1 MQYRS
6 HRRVF
11 LIALVVLL
19 VLAIPAGVLV
29 LFQQGVFSA
38 RQVVTPAPPA
48 TVGTNTSKLAP
59 VEYVNPF
66 IGTYAGKA
74 SAGIGGFAGGNVFPG
89 ASYPRGMVQWSPD
102 TTNGPGG
109 YHYNQPFMH
118 GFSLT
123 HFSGRGCSAYQDI
136 PFWPTLG
143 PLTSS
148 PVQMSTYQSGFSHQN
163 EQAMAGYYSV
173 LLNATNIRVNL
184 TVTAR
189 SGFGQFVYPAS
200 KDALL
205 FINAGGSATGNAD
218 AGTGVQI
225 VGNDTVSGSATSG
238 HFCGSQN
245 RYTLYFAAKFDTP
258 FASFGTWNGPTMTA
272 DARSSNGKQSGAYL
286 RFDTTQQ
293 QRIQVKVGIS
303 FVSVANAM
311 LNLEQENPN
320 WSFEQVRQ
328 AARQAWNEHLAAI
341 QVAGGTS
348 EQKQV
353 FYTALYHTMF
363 HPNIFTDVNGQYL
376 GFDQKI
382 HVAVGYTQYENF
394 PGWDMYRSLI
404 ALIALLEP
412 TEASDMMQ
420 SLVMDAQQGGGGL
433 PRWEVANDNS
443 GGMVGD
449 SGDALIA
456 TSYAF
461 GARSFDTQAALRAM
475 DMGASQAATLAGK
488 YHPREGLDEYLKLGY
503 VSTRFSGSA
512 AITLEYA
519 TDDFAIAQF
528 AKAIGNTPLYQTYMQ
543 RSENWKHLL
552 RASDGYIV
560 PRNPDGSFINHF
572 TPTSEQGFVE
582 SNGLQYSWMVPYD
595 LPHLFQAMG
604 GNATVVQRLDA
615 HFTQLNAGPLSSY
628 AFMGNEPEFE
638 VPWEYDFAGAPYRT
652 QDVVRRI
659 VTQLFT
665 TAPDGLPGNDD
676 GGAMSSWYVF
686 AALGLY
692 PEIPGVAG
700 FALGSPLFSSVTL
713 RLGNGHLLSIVAPH
727 ASASM
732 RYVQRLMIN
741 GQAYTQAWLPFQM
754 IAQGATLDYVLG
766 EQANTMWGRG

>member
-1 MQYRS
+1 MRLRS
-6 HRRVF
+6 PRRVF
-11 LIALVVLL
+11 LVALAVLL
-19 VLAIPAGVLV
+19 VLAIPAGVLA
-29 LFQQGVFSA
+29 LFQRGFFSP
-38 RQVVTPAPPA
+38 QQSLSSTPTAA
-48 TVGTNTSKLAP
+48 SLAANLAP

-109 YHYNQPFMH
+109 YHYNQPDMH

-143 PLTSS
+143 PLASS
-148 PVQMSTYQSGFSHQN
+148 PAQVASYQSGFSHQS

-173 LLNATNIRVNL
+173 SLDATNIRVNL

-189 SGFGQFVYPAS
+189 TGFAQFVYPAS

-205 FINAGGSATGNAD
+205 FIDAGGSANSDFD

-238 HFCGSQN
+238 HFCGSHN
-245 RYTLYFAAKFDTP
+245 TYTIYFAAKFDAA
-258 FASFGTWNGPTMTA
+258 FAGFGTWNGATVTA
-272 DARSSNGKQSGAYL
+272 DSRSSNGKQSGAYL
-286 RFDTTQQ
+286 RFDTTRQ
-293 QRIQVKVGIS
+293 QRMQVKVGIS
-303 FVSVANAM
+303 FVSATNAM
-311 LNLEQENPN
+311 LNLEQENPGWN
-320 WSFEQVRQ
+320 FEQVRQ
-328 AARQAWNEHLAAI
+328 AAKQAWNEHLSAI
-341 QVAGGTS
+341 HVAGGTS

-353 FYTALYHTMF
+353 FYTALYHTLF

-382 HVAVGYTQYENF
+382 HVALGYTQYENF

-412 TEASDMMQ
+412 KAASDMME

-449 SGDALIA
+449 SDDALIA

-461 GARSFDTQAALRAM
+461 GARNFDVQAALQAM
-475 DMGASQAATLAGK
+475 NMGASQAATLAGK
-488 YHPREGLDEYLKLGY
+488 YHPREGLDDYLRLGY
-503 VSTRFSGSA
+503 VSTRFTGSA

-528 AKAIGNTPLYQTYMQ
+528 AKATGNMPVYQTYLQ
-543 RSENWKHLL
+543 RSQNWKHLF

-560 PRNPDGSFINHF
+560 PRNADGSFVNHYM
-572 TPTSEQGFVE
+572 PTSEQGFVE

-604 GNATVVQRLDA
+604 GNAAVVQRLDA
-615 HFTQLNAGPLSSY
+615 HFRQLNAGPLSSY

-638 VPWEYDFAGAPYRT
+638 VPWEYDFAGAPART

-665 TAPDGLPGNDD
+665 AAPDGLPGNDD

-700 FALGSPLFSSVTL
+700 FALGSPLFPTMTV
-713 RLGNGHLLSIVAPH
+713 RLGSGAVLHIVAPN
-727 ASASM
+727 ASKSV
-732 RYVQRLMIN
+732 RYVQQFTVN
-741 GQAYTQAWLPFQM
+741 GQAYNQPWLPFEQ
-754 IAQGATLDYVLG
+754 ISQGATLHYTLG
-766 EQANTMWGRG
+766 EQPHP